1 MKERI
6 FGVSQIEKNIEYRWL
21 FKEQQILSALGIK
34 CGSLAEEAD
43 MDCDFPIHS
52 NGYTSSTYFV
62 ELDGYDAIYDYLMK
76 KADGPDSEDPTL
88 SKIGNYILI
97 VNTDYESITK
107 EYLDMF
113 CIDTKDPAL
122 MQYDT
127 RKFEILKKA
136 EIMKKKGFDRFDYE
150 NPFDGQ
156 NSNMTYSQFCVLFN
170 YVMSRTEDPIEGV
183 YIRGLVKPRNC
194 EGCTFKSS
202 DLYCKIT
209 KGNIIREDGICSIP
223 CPIVEVPAFLLS
235 LDRKK

>member
-6 FGVSQIEKNIEYRWL
+6 FGVSQIEKKIEYRWL

-43 MDCDFPIHS
+43 MDCDFPIHG
-52 NGYTSSTYFV
+52 NGYTSSTLFV
-62 ELDGYDAIYDYLMK
+62 ELDSYDQIFDFLYK
-76 KADGPDSEDPTL
+76 KADGPDCEDPTL
-88 SKIGNYILI
+88 SAIGNYTLRVDIGY
-97 VNTDYESITK
+97 DSITK
-107 EYLDMF
+107 EYLDAF
-113 CIDTKDPAL
+113 CIDEMDPAL
-122 MQYDT
+122 IQEDG
-127 RKFEILKKA
+127 RRAEILKKV
-136 EIMKKKGFDRFDYE
+136 EILKRKGFVRFDYE

-156 NSNMTYSQFCVLFN
+156 NSNMTYSQFCILFN

-183 YIRGLVKPRNC
+183 YIRGLAKPRNC

-223 CPIVEVPAFLLS
+223 CPIVEVPAFLLN